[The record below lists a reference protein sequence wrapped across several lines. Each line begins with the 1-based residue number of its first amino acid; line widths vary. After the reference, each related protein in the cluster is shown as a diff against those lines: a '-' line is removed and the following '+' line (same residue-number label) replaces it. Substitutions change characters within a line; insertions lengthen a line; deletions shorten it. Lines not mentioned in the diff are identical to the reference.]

1 MKVDIRVDADF
12 TGDPK
17 TQRLIRELGDKV
29 ITSLLALW
37 GYAAKHRTK
46 GVLHGLSPSEIAMVA
61 RWEGDAEHF
70 VEVLV
75 RMKWL
80 EKQRKTYVIHEWEI
94 HQPYAFFAEERSQA
108 ARNAAETRW
117 NKQRGNDAN
126 RMRDVYG
133 QHPPAPDPTPTPIP
147 VPPPRTRDA
156 LPLPPPG
163 GGGAAAPQD
172 NNGDNGKGT
181 GNGEIPES
189 KMRLIQKAEPKH
201 HDTLK
206 ALYHEV
212 KANSMANQDA
222 VQQAALIGCLPRP
235 ELELFYS

>member
-12 TGDPK
+12 IGDPK

-29 ITSLLALW
+29 ISSLLSLW

-46 GVLHGLSPSEIAMVA
+46 GILRGLSSGEIAEVA
-61 RWEGDAEHF
+61 RWNGDSKQF
-70 VEVLV
+70 VSSLV
-75 RMKWL
+75 RLRWL
-80 EKQRKTYVIHEWEI
+80 EKRGKVYSIHEWEI

-126 RMRDVYG
+126 RLRDVYG

-163 GGGAAAPQD
+163 GGGAAASQD
-172 NNGDNGKGT
+172 NNGGNGKGAS
-181 GNGEIPES
+181 NGEIPES
-189 KMRLIQKAEPKH
+189 KMLLIQKAKPKH
-201 HDTLK
+201 QDTLK
-206 ALYHEV
+206 GLLVEV
-212 KANSMANQDA
+212 ATGSMGSLDA
-222 VQQAALIGCLPRP
+222 VQRAALTGCLPRP
-235 ELELFYS
+235 DLEKLFS